1 MSEFPTW
8 ECGELASPGHRV
20 LKEAA
25 TVDVLV
31 AGISHFCMEGK
42 GQPAEKEHVALRQVV
57 GASRAG
63 GEGMSLVSLPGGRVC
78 IVMPLK
84 MTGK

>member
-1 MSEFPTW
+1 MSEVPTW
-8 ECGELASPGHRV
+8 ECGQHASPGHRV

-25 TVDVLV
+25 AVDVLV
-31 AGISHFCMEGK
+31 AGISPFCMEGK
-42 GQPAEKEHVALRQVV
+42 GQPAEKEHVA
-57 GASRAG
+57 G
-63 GEGMSLVSLPGGRVC
+63 GEEMGLVSLPGGRVC